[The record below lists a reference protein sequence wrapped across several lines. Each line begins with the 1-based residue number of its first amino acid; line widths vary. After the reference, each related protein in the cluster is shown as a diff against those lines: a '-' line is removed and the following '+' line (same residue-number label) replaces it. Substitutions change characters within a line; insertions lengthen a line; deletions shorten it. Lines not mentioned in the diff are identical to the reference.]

1 MRSLVLLR
9 QQNSLARMIFNA
21 SHQID
26 AFGAGF
32 TLQILRRI
40 IGVESGSRWLI
51 LCPMDLVWP
60 ATPAGPN
67 DPLRWWRCAPRVP
80 S

>member
-1 MRSLVLLR
+1 
-9 QQNSLARMIFNA
+9 MIFNA

-40 IGVESGSRWLI
+40 TGVESGADTGSRMLDVELGLLASEDCDQRRTREGYQVPLI
-51 LCPMDLVWP
+51 HDV
-60 ATPAGPN
+60 G
-67 DPLRWWRCAPRVP
+67 
-80 S
+80 